1 MSSIIKGIQGEQA
14 LDKKQPEV
22 QVPGY
27 GTMPLD
33 MLKRHV
39 QTLSKEFNDS
49 IQQGEFLKAAYRT
62 EQFYNALM
70 ALAKVLKQQGVTETS
85 STGMGGGSAGIGG
98 GAGLGIE
105 KSPIEKVLEKP
116 LGEGNL
122 PPKAGFNKN
131 PHKVGPGTSKD
142 DYEYKKFIPT
152 DAKEKGE
159 EWAIARDVRN
169 VNSKLGKKKPKE
181 LDTGFYKNYLSNRP
195 VREEELE
202 ETSPNQQLSLYNPS
216 GTTYRQQPMPKMEP
230 DPVDKAKPLSR
241 AKNVPADLP
250 DVDDE
255 IRQKQ
260 LRKKLLDIIDNDP
273 SFSPRQR
280 YLIKAY
286 YLDGK
291 TFDQLAKELDVS
303 SSRVNQ
309 LVKKAERFLRH
320 PERAKQLRPFLL
332 ADGQIYSTGGGAGQ
346 SYRKYKSK
354 PAGLDEEQLNEL
366 SPETL
371 ASYKKKAGADASKA
385 DKEGDFERGNKRFSG
400 IVRATKKEFD
410 HDAKKVKEEQAP
422 MFTPEE
428 NLSELKQ
435 DTIDDYISRK
445 SALARGGLPEPSKKF
460 GNVKAPAWKVAAGKI
475 AKPGS
480 EMEKYAKVK
489 ATLEGY
495 SYKIPAIKADAVGG
509 TVGEEQAPMFT
520 PEEKMVNANDPMSD
534 GWRVY
539 KAVPAGTK
547 ESAIMKGLQTEYK
560 DAESKRVIQFS
571 KENPPSLDYL
581 YQQFIQKM
589 LNPANTVD
597 PNEWIESVNNYYGLN
612 YIWKDYQKRGHKDY
626 TNNWQKIVDKYI
638 LKR

>member
-1 MSSIIKGIQGEQA
+1 MSNIIKGIQGEQA
-14 LDKKQPEV
+14 VEKKQPEV

-33 MLKRHV
+33 MLQRHV
-39 QTLSKEFNDS
+39 QSLSKEFNDS
-49 IQQGEFLKAAYRT
+49 IQKGEFLKAAYRT

-70 ALAKVLKQQGVTETS
+70 ALAKALKQQGVSETI
-85 STGMGGGSAGIGG
+85 STGTTAGSAGIGG
-98 GAGLGIE
+98 GAGLGID
-105 KSPIEKVLEKP
+105 KSPMEKVIEKP

-142 DYEYKKFIPT
+142 DYEYKKFIPR

-159 EWAIARDVRN
+159 EWAIARDVKN
-169 VNSKLGKKKPKE
+169 VNSKIGKKKPKE
-181 LDTGFYKNYLSNRP
+181 LDTGFYKNYLGNRP

-202 ETSPNQQLSLYNPS
+202 EASPNQQLALYNPS
-216 GTTYRQQPMPKMEP
+216 GTTYRGEYMPKMEP

-273 SFSPRQR
+273 SFTPRHR

-346 SYRKYKSK
+346 SYRKFTPKS
-354 PAGLDEEQLNEL
+354 AGLD
-366 SPETL
+366 
-371 ASYKKKAGADASKA
+371 
-385 DKEGDFERGNKRFSG
+385 
-400 IVRATKKEFD
+400 
-410 HDAKKVKEEQAP
+410 
-422 MFTPEE
+422 
-428 NLSELKQ
+428 
-435 DTIDDYISRK
+435 
-445 SALARGGLPEPSKKF
+445 
-460 GNVKAPAWKVAAGKI
+460 
-475 AKPGS
+475 
-480 EMEKYAKVK
+480 
-489 ATLEGY
+489 
-495 SYKIPAIKADAVGG
+495 
-509 TVGEEQAPMFT
+509 EEQAPMFT
-520 PEEKMVNANDPMSD
+520 PEEKIVNMNDPRSD
-534 GWRVY
+534 GWRIY
-539 KAVPAGTK
+539 KAKPAGTK
-547 ESAIMKGLQTEYK
+547 ESSIMKG
-560 DAESKRVIQFS
+560 IQS
-571 KENPPSLDYL
+571 EGK
-581 YQQFIQKM
+581 
-589 LNPANTVD
+589 
-597 PNEWIESVNNYYGLN
+597 
-612 YIWKDYQKRGHKDY
+612 
-626 TNNWQKIVDKYI
+626 
-638 LKR
+638 

>member
-216 GTTYRQQPMPKMEP
+216 GKTYKQQPMPKMEP